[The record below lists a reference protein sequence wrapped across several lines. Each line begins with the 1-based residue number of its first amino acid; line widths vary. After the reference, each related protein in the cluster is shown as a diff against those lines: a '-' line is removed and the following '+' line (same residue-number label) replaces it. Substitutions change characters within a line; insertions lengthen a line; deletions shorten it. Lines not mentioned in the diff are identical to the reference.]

1 MKQIHKVLYYD
12 IPWQVAMDADIQAL
26 DGWELVSCHEQTTL
40 KTCVVFYRK
49 SVTDKEYKKWREKV
63 EKEKRET
70 GRVWYINL
78 NEN

>member
-12 IPWQVAMDADIQAL
+12 CPWQVAMDADIQAL
-26 DGWELVSCHEQTTL
+26 DGWELVSCYEQIHIT
-40 KTCVVFYRK
+40 KCAVFYRK

-63 EKEKRET
+63 KKEERET
-70 GRVWYINL
+70 GRVWSSYL